1 MNKQGT
7 LGKNKNISPPK
18 LATWILH
25 WYCKTQLLE
34 DLEGDLN
41 QYFERNLK
49 SKGAFR
55 AKLIYVLDV
64 IKFCRPYTMR
74 RPKPA
79 SLFNEV
85 ILYQN
90 YYKTSLRTIGRNK
103 LFSSIN
109 VFGLAISMCVALL
122 LIAFF
127 MEVRSFDDFHIN
139 GDRIFRVN
147 NRLTESNG
155 TPYNYASTSML
166 TSRKITENITGIE
179 QLTSIHKGF
188 NKDISYN
195 NKTIPLRGF
204 WADENFFK
212 IFSFELISG
221 NAATALKD
229 PKSLVLTESSSMRIF
244 NTTDALGKIVSVDTV
259 DFKVT
264 AVIKDI
270 PLNSHLRFDM
280 LGSYISID
288 NVTSARSAEWLKW
301 DNMWDH
307 YVYILISHSKNV
319 LDVQN
324 DLDKISSAENKNIQH
339 RTISLYLEPLREIV
353 LPRNM
358 SNSIG
363 PTVDRSTFTLLGTLC
378 FVVILSAC
386 FNYTNLSIARA
397 LRRVREIGVRKSVG
411 ASRKQIFQQFIC
423 ESTLLSM
430 IALVLSFFFFL
441 FIRNEFISMHIE
453 YQKMLTLEPT
463 LETVAYFIALAVS
476 IGLLA
481 GFLPAA
487 FFSRLNPALVMKDA
501 SGLTLFKHVNL
512 RKGLIVFQYTLSILF
527 ITLVSIGFRQYRYS
541 LSFNLGFKTDNILS
555 IDLQRN
561 NAQQI
566 IKELNEIPEVRQI
579 ARAGF
584 VSSVGDRRS
593 AQLKYKDP
601 SDSISLDYN
610 FIDESYIPLHEHKL
624 IAGTNFRS
632 DLSEETL
639 KSQLIINRHTLT
651 WMKIN
656 DPEKAIGE
664 EMTIE
669 GSKYTII
676 GVMEDFHYERVN
688 YPIQNFGFRYDP
700 SKFEV
705 LNVLL
710 ESNDIVTAMNKVE
723 AAWKKADS
731 VHPIVAKFYSEQI
744 ENAYEKLSWIVKI
757 VAFLAFL
764 AIIIASLGLLGMVVF
779 ITETRIKEIS
789 IRKVLGASIAN
800 LITLMSKGFIW
811 LLIISTGIAIPAGYF
826 IMDKIIFSRLPYRA
840 PIGIVEIGLGASV
853 VIGLALILIGS
864 QTWNVAKTNPAGVLK
879 SE

>member
-1 MNKQGT
+1 VKKI
-7 LGKNKNISPPK
+7 KNVAPPI
-18 LATWILH
+18 LARRLLQM
-25 WYCKTQLLE
+25 YCRPELLE

-41 QYFERNLK
+41 EYFERNLK
-49 SKGAFR
+49 SKGATL
-55 AKLIYVLDV
+55 AKIIYFLDV
-64 IKFCRPYTMR
+64 LKFCRSYTIN
-74 RPKPA
+74 RPKL
-79 SLFNEV
+79 SNTMNQF

-90 YYKTSLRTIGRNK
+90 YYKTSFRTIARNK

-127 MEVRSFDDFHIN
+127 MEVRSFDNFHRN

-147 NRLTESNG
+147 NLLKERDQ
-155 TPYNYASTSML
+155 TPHNYASTSVL
-166 TSRKITENITGIE
+166 TSRKITENVSGIE
-179 QLTSIHKGF
+179 QLTNIHKGF
-188 NKDISYN
+188 NKDLSYN
-195 NKTIPLRGF
+195 NKTIPLHGF

-212 IFSFELISG
+212 VFSFELISG
-221 NAATALKD
+221 NPVTALKY
-229 PKSLVLTESSSMRIF
+229 PNSLVLTESSSMRIF

-264 AVIKDI
+264 AIVRDV

-280 LGSYISID
+280 LGSYISLD
-288 NVTSARSAEWLKW
+288 NVMSAHSEEWLKW
-301 DNMWDH
+301 DNIWDH
-307 YVYILISHSKNV
+307 YVYILLSPDKKYA
-319 LDVQN
+319 DVQN
-324 DLDKISSAENKNIQH
+324 DLDKISSAENKNIQD

-411 ASRKQIFQQFIC
+411 ASRKQVFQQFIC

-430 IALVLSFFFFL
+430 FALVLSFLFFL
-441 FIRNEFISMHIE
+441 FIRKEFISMHIE
-453 YQKMLTLEPT
+453 YQRMLTLEPT
-463 LETVAYFIALAVS
+463 LEMVACFIAMAGG

-527 ITLVSIGFRQYRYS
+527 IVLVSIGFRQYRYS
-541 LSFNLGFKTDNILS
+541 LSFDLGFRTDNILS
-555 IDLQRN
+555 IDLQHN

-566 IKELNEIPEVRQI
+566 IKELSLVPEVRQI
-579 ARAGF
+579 ARVGF
-584 VSSVGDRRS
+584 VSSVGERRS
-593 AQLKYKDP
+593 VSLKYKDP
-601 SDSISLDYN
+601 LDSIWLDYN
-610 FIDESYIPLHEHKL
+610 FIDESYIPMHEHKF

-632 DLSEETL
+632 DLSEETR
-639 KSQLIINRHTLT
+639 KSQLIINKHTLT
-651 WMKIN
+651 WMKI
-656 DPEKAIGE
+656 DEPDKAIGE
-664 EMTIE
+664 ELTLE
-669 GSKYTII
+669 GIKYTII
-676 GVMEDFHYERVN
+676 GVLEDFHYERVN
-688 YPIQNFGFRYDP
+688 YPIGNFGFRYDP
-700 SKFEV
+700 SSFEV
-705 LNVLL
+705 LNVSL
-710 ESNDIVTAMNKVE
+710 ESNDILATMNKIE
-723 AAWKKADS
+723 AAWKKADP
-731 VHPIVAKFYSEQI
+731 VHPIEAKFYNEQI
-744 ENAYEKLSWIVKI
+744 EHAYEKLSWIIKI
-757 VAFLAFL
+757 IGFLAFL
-764 AIIIASLGLLGMVVF
+764 AILIASLGLLGMVVF

-789 IRKVLGASIAN
+789 IRKVLGASVAN
-800 LITLMSKGFIW
+800 LITLMSRGFIW
-811 LLIISTGIAIPAGYF
+811 LLLISTVIAIPAGYF

-840 PIGIVEIGLGASV
+840 PIGIVELGSGAAV
-853 VIGLALILIGS
+853 VLGLALFLIGS
-864 QTWNVAKTNPAGVLK
+864 QTWNVAKTNPASVLK